1 MWYLKIFTLTCFCVF
16 REDVGWLRLLS
27 NQTPKVKFF
36 KQCLQLLGYPYYNET
51 RVKPT
56 SLSQIVA
63 TGGES
68 WPREFSA
75 LDRVR
80 KWWSKFLSSLAPSV
94 SPSASLQAPSQPT
107 INPFSLI
114 RQRECLMAP
123 WGILTTDKWEM
134 RPIISPLKQFANP
147 FHCWSTFRDQ
157 KIPTDIW
164 LVKQVFHKYWI
175 SNANIETCQLL
186 KV

>member
-36 KQCLQLLGYPYYNET
+36 KQCLQLLGYPYSNET
-51 RVKPT
+51 NIPLSDSSDRRRVVT
-56 SLSQIVA
+56 QRVFGL
-63 TGGES
+63 G
-68 WPREFSA
+68 
-75 LDRVR
+75 RVR
-80 KWWSKFLSSLAPSV
+80 KWWSKFLRSLAPSV

-134 RPIISPLKQFANP
+134 RPIISPLKQFANQ

-157 KIPTDIW
+157 KIPTDI
-164 LVKQVFHKYWI
+164 LLAKQVFHKYWI
-175 SNANIETCQLL
+175 SNVNIETCQLL